1 MSAPRP
7 FGFRAQFVFSPGAA
21 ERHTLRSSDVA
32 PSARNGEP
40 GPLAVMNAGA
50 LEDKKAHIRK
60 SAVFPLSGHIRH
72 VFRSGYPFIPTPM
85 SIHSPRFIIRRRRL
99 AIKENLSTPP
109 TPSLSRLFL
118 DPFYVRLEHQDL
130 DTALFPLS
138 AALLSQTRSA
148 IT

>member
-7 FGFRAQFVFSPGAA
+7 FGFRAQFVFSPGAP

-32 PSARNGEP
+32 PSKRNGPCFCHNECWRV
-40 GPLAVMNAGA
+40 GGGQEGA
-50 LEDKKAHIRK
+50 HQEER
-60 SAVFPLSGHIRH
+60 VFLVSGHIRH

-85 SIHSPRFIIRRRRL
+85 SVHSPRFIIRRRRL

-130 DTALFPLS
+130 DAALLPLS